1 MKTTRCLLIAPLILL
16 IGCERKTSPAV
27 SSADPHV
34 YDKAKYHY
42 GTDCPTSLPEE
53 KSFIPTGM
61 FYGWLVEHRMVRVE
75 FDPQTEVF
83 MSRKMT
89 GPKLY
94 EAGDGCLIDEMLTD
108 EGNRFTKDYF
118 DLDKGKYLGDYQEL
132 LAKGLP
138 TPYHVADT
146 WENYDIIKKRID
158 ERYATWKQRQR

>member
-1 MKTTRCLLIAPLILL
+1 MNTTRFLWLMPLLFF
-16 IGCERKTSPAV
+16 IGCERKSSSPV

-53 KSFIPTGM
+53 KSFVLTGM
-61 FYGWLVEHRMVRVE
+61 YYGWLVEHGMIKPE
-75 FDPQTEVF
+75 FDPETETF

-94 EAGDGCLIDEMLTD
+94 EAGDGVLIDQMLTD

-118 DLDKGKYLGDYQEL
+118 EFEHGKYLADYQEL
-132 LAKGLP
+132 LARGLP

-146 WENYDIIKKRID
+146 WENYDLIK
-158 ERYATWKQRQR
+158 